1 MLRGAACRGWWGRGC
16 RQTGQGARAESEGQL
31 APQLGQ
37 KQGPGSPGLMGAGTS
52 GNWWFGEAA
61 PSSQPGSAQH
71 EEQRETQ
78 RSPSSRMGQA
88 ARLSASA
95 DCAGKA
101 QSLWMQWREWEQQ
114 QRGGQKSRESYSGS
128 EEVCVGKGLWQ
139 LWRGGGAAPSLLL
152 PLRAALS
159 SPPACRLLTAPSLVW
174 TRIF

>member
-1 MLRGAACRGWWGRGC
+1 
-16 RQTGQGARAESEGQL
+16 
-31 APQLGQ
+31 
-37 KQGPGSPGLMGAGTS
+37 MGAGTS

-61 PSSQPGSAQH
+61 PSSQPGSEQH

-128 EEVCVGKGLWQ
+128 EEVCVGRGLVAAVARW
-139 LWRGGGAAPSLLL
+139 GGGPFSSPTSAGCTQLSPSL
-152 PLRAALS
+152 P
-159 SPPACRLLTAPSLVW
+159 SPHSPRL
-174 TRIF
+174 

>member
-1 MLRGAACRGWWGRGC
+1 
-16 RQTGQGARAESEGQL
+16 
-31 APQLGQ
+31 
-37 KQGPGSPGLMGAGTS
+37 MGAGTS

-61 PSSQPGSAQH
+61 PSSQPGSEQH

-152 PLRAALS
+152 PLRAVLS